1 MTEFAMFQGDKAFGA
16 DRLRSDLD
24 DRGALFAIAVS
35 HIELEHSNRLASIA
49 SFTYGIP
56 TTNLGEK

>member
-1 MTEFAMFQGDKAFGA
+1 MFQGDKAFGA